1 MTSKQYSEI
10 EKDLNSGE
18 RDTIIEAILYA
29 AMNMDDPD
37 WIVGR
42 CACLILNS
50 RDNDIQGL
58 AITCIG
64 HVARIHR
71 RIDRSLVATA
81 LQFANQDI
89 CLAGRVEDA
98 LDDIELYTGE
108 RIRL

>member
-1 MTSKQYSEI
+1 
-10 EKDLNSGE
+10 
-18 RDTIIEAILYA
+18 
-29 AMNMDDPD
+29 MNTDDPD
-37 WIVGR
+37 WIVSG

-50 RDNDIQGL
+50 HDNDIQGL

-71 RIDRSLVATA
+71 KIDRSLVATA
-81 LQFANQDI
+81 LQFAAQGI

-108 RIRL
+108 RIKL